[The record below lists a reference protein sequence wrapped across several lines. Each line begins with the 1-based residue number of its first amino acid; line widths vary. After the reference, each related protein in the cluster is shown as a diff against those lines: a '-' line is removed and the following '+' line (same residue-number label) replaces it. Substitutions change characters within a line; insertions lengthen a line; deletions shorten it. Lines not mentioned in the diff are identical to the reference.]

1 MRIRPVDLVDVL
13 SYLVVLGVF
22 TQVFPAVITE
32 TFLLALLTAALL
44 KIVLEGVLLLK
55 KALVARL
62 RTANSRWGRA
72 SALVMLLLVLP
83 GSKFVVLELVAL
95 AFAGDVSLGGFFSV
109 TLLIVVLMLTREGVR
124 RLIDRPDRRI
134 TAGL

>member
-62 RTANSRWGRA
+62 RTANSRWRRA

-134 TAGL
+134 TARL

>member
-62 RTANSRWGRA
+62 LTANSRWRRA

-83 GSKFVVLELVAL
+83 GIKFVVLELVAL